1 MTTFWLWSS
10 TPIPLNILRT
20 HSVFPSAHVQLT
32 VYHIWFHYK
41 AAEQQTYIA
50 FLIFYP
56 RNFFEMINSVKY
68 CILYS
73 DEKNQTYT
81 EPKSCI
87 TKYEISNTK
96 LSIIEKENIER
107 RRILNVCNI

>member
-41 AAEQQTYIA
+41 AAEQQTYCKN
-50 FLIFYP
+50 YP
-56 RNFFEMINSVKY
+56 VSH
-68 CILYS
+68 CISY
-73 DEKNQTYT
+73 
-81 EPKSCI
+81 I
-87 TKYEISNTK
+87 
-96 LSIIEKENIER
+96 LSSQ
-107 RRILNVCNI
+107 LF